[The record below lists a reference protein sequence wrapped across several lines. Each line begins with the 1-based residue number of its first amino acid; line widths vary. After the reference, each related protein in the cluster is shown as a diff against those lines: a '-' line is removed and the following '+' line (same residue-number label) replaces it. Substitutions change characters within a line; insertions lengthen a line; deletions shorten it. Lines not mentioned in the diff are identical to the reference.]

1 MFNRSSTPASRVLI
15 VDDSP
20 ETVSILTVMLE
31 TAGYDVISAYD
42 GRQALSTLRAHPF
55 DLVILDNDMPLLGGI
70 ETLTEIRDHLPE
82 LPVIVYSGS
91 VTEREG
97 TRYRELGITDLVA
110 KPVDT
115 RALLTKISSS
125 LALRH
130 PKSAAPRPLLPTR
143 QTTAP
148 FATAASPLLSGTSP
162 HAEKLREAFNRLR
175 AFRSVAVLEGPP
187 GSGRFEL
194 ALALAPSSHVHTL
207 VCHADEFSLD
217 HLDTLLASAAKDGQP
232 VFLIILDAERLPAM
246 RQSLLE
252 NLVRGRL
259 TQHADVSKTLRVVLC
274 AHGSLSDRH
283 FDEFLLMRAVASTRE
298 LPPWTERRTDWTE
311 IARAILPRVGA
322 GRATFDAQALRWIQ
336 LQAWAGNYMQLHR
349 TIELARRR
357 AGVDPELTVAHL
369 EAALVA
375 ERNCQEPL
383 FHDMLY
389 HVHSGHD

>member
-1 MFNRSSTPASRVLI
+1 MFTRSSPPASRVLI

-20 ETVSILTVMLE
+20 ETVSVLTVMLE

-91 VTEREG
+91 VTERESA
-97 TRYRELGITDLVA
+97 RYRELGIIDLVA

-115 RALLTKISSS
+115 RALLVKISDS
-125 LALRH
+125 LAGRH
-130 PKSAAPRPLLPTR
+130 PEAGPRPLLPTR

-148 FATAASPLLSGTSP
+148 FATALSPLLSGTSP
-162 HAEKLREAFNRLR
+162 LAEKLRESFERLR
-175 AFRSVAVLEGPP
+175 AFRSVAILEGPP

-194 ALALAPSSHVHTL
+194 ALALAPSSNVHTV
-207 VCHADEFSLD
+207 VCHADELTLD
-217 HLDTLLASAAKDGQP
+217 HLDTLLAAPAKNGLP
-232 VFLIILDAERLPAM
+232 VFLIILDSERLPAM

-259 TQHADVSKTLRVVLC
+259 PQHAEISKNLRVVLC
-274 AHGSLSDRH
+274 AHGSLSDLH

-298 LPPWTERRTDWTE
+298 LPSWTERRADWID
-311 IARAILPRVGA
+311 IAHAILRRVGA
-322 GRATFDAQALRWIQ
+322 GRATFDNAAARWIVTYT
-336 LQAWAGNYMQLHR
+336 WPGNYMQLHR
-349 TIELARRR
+349 TIELARRL
-357 AGVDPELTVAHL
+357 AGVTSELTVAHL
-369 EAALVA
+369 EAALAA
-375 ERNCQEPL
+375 ERTCEDPL

>member
-1 MFNRSSTPASRVLI
+1 MFNRSSIPASRVLI
-15 VDDSP
+15 VDDSL

-42 GRQALSTLRAHPF
+42 GRQALATLRSHPF
-55 DLVILDNDMPLLGGI
+55 DLVILDNEMPHLGGI
-70 ETLTEIRDHLPE
+70 ETLTELRDHLPS
-82 LPVIVYSGS
+82 LPVIVCSGS
-91 VTEREG
+91 VTERESA
-97 TRYRELGITDLVA
+97 RYTELGITDLLP

-115 RALLTKISSS
+115 RTLLTKISAS
-125 LALRH
+125 LALRN
-130 PKSAAPRPLLPTR
+130 PQADAARPLLPTR

-148 FATAASPLLSGTSP
+148 FATAASPLLAGSSA

-175 AFRSVAVLEGPP
+175 AFRSVAILEGPP

-194 ALALAPSSHVHTL
+194 ALALAPASNVHTL
-207 VCHADEFSLD
+207 VCHADEFGLD
-217 HLDTLLASAAKDGQP
+217 HLDSLLTSAAKDGQP

-259 TQHADVSKTLRVVLC
+259 APHTEVSKTLRVVLC

-283 FDEFLLMRAVASTRE
+283 FDEFILMRAVSSTRQ
-298 LPPWTERRTDWTE
+298 LPPWTERRADWTE

-322 GRATFDAQALRWIQ
+322 GRATFDDQSLRWIQ

-357 AGVDPELTVAHL
+357 AGVSPEITIAHL
-369 EAALVA
+369 ETALVA